1 MKRWSRIC
9 ALATTMMLVF
19 LGTGGPAHGKTPGPN
34 GRIAFERF
42 DPTLGYSVTVTAN
55 PDGSHQQQLYF
66 GGPSAFPNWSPDG
79 SQVSIGTPCADGTET
94 CAAAIVDV
102 DSGAFR
108 QFKWPDPTLETDC
121 GHWSPDGQRLAC
133 EGFGLTDPS
142 RNGIYTIRSADGG
155 GLTRITSNPGGED
168 NPGDYSPDGT
178 RMVFLR
184 SNESGPVGL
193 FVVKLNG
200 SGLRQITP
208 PGLIPDVTEA
218 NDPQSLSWSPSGN
231 NILFVSRIDPS
242 HRLAIWVVRA
252 DGSGLHQLPIVPA
265 CGGALSDPRS
275 VSCFQPGWSPDGAKI
290 IFTRISAY
298 GTQQNICT
306 VNADGSGLTRVTNS
320 SEGSRD
326 ADWGTHPLV
335 G

>member
-1 MKRWSRIC
+1 MRRWWVGV
-9 ALATTMMLVF
+9 AVMTTAMMGL
-19 LGTGGPAHGKTPGPN
+19 TGFGDQVQAKAPGPN

-42 DPTLGYSVTVTAN
+42 DPTLGHMVTYTAN

-66 GGPSAFPNWSPDG
+66 GGMSAFPDWSPDG

-94 CAAAIVDV
+94 CAATIVDP

-133 EGFGLTDPS
+133 VGFGVTDPS
-142 RNGIYTIRSADGG
+142 RNGIYTIRSVDGG
-155 GLTRITSNPGGED
+155 GLTRVTSNPGGED
-168 NPGDYSPDGT
+168 GPGDYSPDGT

-208 PGLIPDVTEA
+208 PGFIPDATEGGDA
-218 NDPQSLSWSPSGN
+218 QSQSWSPSGN
-231 NILFVSRIDPS
+231 KILFVSRIDPS
-242 HRLAIWVVRA
+242 HRLAIWVVNA
-252 DGSGLHQLPIVPA
+252 DGSGLHQVPIMPA
-265 CGGALSDPRS
+265 CGGAFSDPRS
-275 VSCFQPGWSPDGAKI
+275 VSCFQPGWSPDGTTI
-290 IFTRISAY
+290 VFTRITAN
-298 GTQQNICT
+298 GTQQNIYT
-306 VNADGSGLTRVTNS
+306 VNADGSGLTRVTTS
-320 SEGSRD
+320 GFSGQD
-326 ADWGTHPLV
+326 ADWGTHPLA